1 MKVSKKIVLVDEGII
16 AQNIYIIRGKKVMI
30 DKDLARLYG
39 VETKALN
46 QAVKRNIDRF
56 PKDFMF
62 KLTLREANIPRSQ
75 IVTLESGKNIKYPPF
90 AFTELGVAMLS
101 SVLNSDRAVQVNIQ
115 IMRMFTKLREMLATH
130 KELREKIEALE
141 RKYDENF
148 SVVFRAIKR
157 LLDAKK
163 EESSKRPIGFNLS
176 P

>member
-1 MKVSKKIVLVDEGII
+1 MKVSKKIDLIDEEII
-16 AQNIYIIRGKKVMI
+16 AQKIYIIRGRKVMI
-30 DKDLARLYG
+30 DRDLAKLYG
-39 VETKALN
+39 VETKVLN

-75 IVTLESGKNIKYPPF
+75 IVTLESGKNVKYRPF

-101 SVLNSDRAVQVNIQ
+101 SVLNSNRAVQVNIQ

-130 KELREKIEALE
+130 QELREKIETLE
-141 RKYDENF
+141 KKYDENF

-157 LLDAKK
+157 LLDAGKK
-163 EESSKRPIGFNLS
+163 ESSKRPIGFNLS